1 MANPTDPTTAPDA
14 AAPRKRILIAVGSF
28 REKSLNRQLAKE
40 AEKLIGDRAEV
51 RYLKFD
57 DLPFMN
63 QDLEHADGS
72 EDPVVA
78 RVRREVAEA
87 DGLWIVSPEYNR
99 SYPGQ
104 VKTLIDWLSRPI
116 VPGDYKTPLPIHG
129 MPVTVSAAGG
139 GWKGQNMAAKLV
151 ELLKFVRFQEP
162 TEPMCL
168 MNYGIQAL
176 KTNVLTL
183 DDETRQLLSAQVDA
197 FLKAM
202 GA

>member
-1 MANPTDPTTAPDA
+1 MADTTAP
-14 AAPRKRILIAVGSF
+14 KKVILIAVGSF

-63 QDLEHADGS
+63 QDLEHEDGS
-72 EDPVVA
+72 QDPVVA
-78 RVRREVAEA
+78 RVRKEVAEA
-87 DGLWIVSPEYNR
+87 DGLWIVSPEYNHA
-99 SYPGQ
+99 YPGQ

-116 VPGDYKTPLPIHG
+116 IPGDYKTPLPIHG

-151 ELLKFVRFQEP
+151 ELLKFVRFADP

-176 KTNVLTL
+176 KSNVLTL
-183 DDETRQLLSAQVDA
+183 DDENRKLLSDQVDA
-197 FLKAM
+197 FLKAV
-202 GA
+202 GAEE

>member
-1 MANPTDPTTAPDA
+1 M
-14 AAPRKRILIAVGSF
+14 KKILIAVGSF
-28 REKSLNRQLAKE
+28 REKSLNRQLARE
-40 AEKLIGDRAEV
+40 IERLIADRAEV
-51 RYLKFD
+51 SYLKFD

-63 QDLEHADGS
+63 QDLEHADGTQ
-72 EDPVVA
+72 DPVVA
-78 RVRREVAEA
+78 RVRADVAAA

-104 VKTLIDWLSRPI
+104 VKTLIDWLSRPVI
-116 VPGDYKTPLPIHG
+116 PGDYKTPLPIHG

-151 ELLKFVRFQEP
+151 ELLKFVRFADP

-168 MNYGIQAL
+168 MGYGAEAL

-183 DDETRQLLSAQVDA
+183 DDDTERLLSSQVES
-197 FLKAM
+197 FLAAV
-202 GA
+202 GADD